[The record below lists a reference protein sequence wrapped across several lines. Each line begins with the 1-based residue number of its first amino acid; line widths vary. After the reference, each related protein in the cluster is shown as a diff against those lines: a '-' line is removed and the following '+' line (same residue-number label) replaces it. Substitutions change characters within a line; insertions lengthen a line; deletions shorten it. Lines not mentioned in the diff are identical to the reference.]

1 MDDEKSPTVSSAENA
16 ADVAPDAFRGSQP
29 SDVVAQ
35 TPAPKRRFSWP
46 FRLFL
51 AFFLF
56 DMVARSLITLT
67 PFDRAWRES
76 LEIAKA
82 PLRLPTR
89 QQLEKIEAGGD
100 EKYDSVTERYWAVL
114 RSAFRFVS
122 PLPTSKTEPHLDS
135 AGAWARYAVVWV
147 GTRLN
152 FMGALFGLDQNWPMF
167 SPNVRR
173 TQVVP
178 RAKLLYEDGTRHQVW
193 LLGEPSDL
201 TRFHRWFVKRPL
213 QIDLRLHQD
222 WDARLGVSRN
232 LAQRFAHSASGS
244 RLVSIEM
251 YEVKYN
257 LPKPGEDAQHI
268 LAKQSAKPTP
278 AEPFWRYDVAKD
290 EGKTFK
296 KDDKKDKAKKGEAK
310 KGEAKKEAK
319 KSEAKPDAESLGTG
333 AANDPVFDR
342 VPQDLES
349 ESPDDGEL
357 PIEGA
362 GNEGDDSAE
371 REVSP

>member
-1 MDDEKSPTVSSAENA
+1 MDDEKSPTLSSAENA
-16 ADVAPDAFRGSQP
+16 ADVAPESSDP
-29 SDVVAQ
+29 SKPGDVMPQ
-35 TPAPKRRFSWP
+35 MPSPKRRFGWP

-51 AFFLF
+51 GFFLF
-56 DMVARSLITLT
+56 DMVVRSFVTLT

-76 LEIAKA
+76 LEMAKA

-89 QQLEKIEAGGD
+89 QQLEKIEAGED
-100 EKYDSVTERYWAVL
+100 EKYDSVTARYRAVL
-114 RSAFRFVS
+114 RSVFNFAS
-122 PLPTSKTEPHLDS
+122 PLPTSKTAPHLDS
-135 AGAWARYAVVWV
+135 AAAYAQYVVVWV

-152 FMGALFGLDQNWPMF
+152 FMGALLGLDQNWPMF

-178 RAKLLYEDGTRHQVW
+178 RVKLLYEDGTRSQVW

-232 LAQRFAHSASGS
+232 LAQRFARNDSGS

-251 YEVKYN
+251 YEVKYS
-257 LPKPGEDAQHI
+257 LPKPGEDASRI

-290 EGKTFK
+290 EGKTLK
-296 KDDKKDKAKKGEAK
+296 KDDKKDKD
-310 KGEAKKEAK
+310 KKEK
-319 KSEAKPDAESLGTG
+319 KDKPKSEAKAPLAVG
-333 AANDPVFDR
+333 AGLANDPVFDR
-342 VPQDLES
+342 VPQELEGAASS
-349 ESPDDGEL
+349 EVDDAFSRDADDG
-357 PIEGA
+357 
-362 GNEGDDSAE
+362 AE
-371 REVSP
+371 QEVSP

>member
-1 MDDEKSPTVSSAENA
+1 VDDEKSPTVSSAENA
-16 ADVAPDAFRGSQP
+16 ADVAPEAFSESQP
-29 SDVVAQ
+29 RDAVAQ
-35 TPAPKRRFSWP
+35 TPPKRRFSWP

-51 AFFLF
+51 GFFLF
-56 DMVARSLITLT
+56 DMVTRSLITLT

-76 LEIAKA
+76 LEVAKA

-89 QQLEKIEAGGD
+89 QQLAKIEAGGD
-100 EKYDSVTERYWAVL
+100 EKYDSVPERYWAVL
-114 RSAFRFVS
+114 RSAFKFVS
-122 PLPTSKTEPHLDS
+122 PLPTSKTAPHLDS
-135 AGAWARYAVVWV
+135 AGTWARYVVVWV

-178 RAKLLYEDGTRHQVW
+178 RVKLLYEDGTRHQVW

-296 KDDKKDKAKKGEAK
+296 KDDKKDDKKDKAKKGEAK
-310 KGEAKKEAK
+310 PA
-319 KSEAKPDAESLGTG
+319 AEPLAAGV
-333 AANDPVFDR
+333 ANDPVFDR
-342 VPQDLES
+342 VPEELQS
-349 ESPDDGEL
+349 ESPDDGEVSN
-357 PIEGA
+357 EGA
-362 GNEGDDSAE
+362 GNEGDDGAE